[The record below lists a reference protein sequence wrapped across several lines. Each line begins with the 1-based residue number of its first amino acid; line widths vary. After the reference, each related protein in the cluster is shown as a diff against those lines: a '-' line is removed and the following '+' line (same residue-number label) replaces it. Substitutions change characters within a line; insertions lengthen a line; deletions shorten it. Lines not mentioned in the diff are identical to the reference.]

1 MTGMELLKGFGDIS
15 EEMLAEA
22 VHAEA
27 VHAEATHAEKVEYRN
42 HQEDGERGVYRLRP
56 GWTRIAAAAA
66 SVVVIFGGIFG
77 TGLYRR
83 FGMTGSNPAGN
94 SDVVYVPGTGVAM
107 TEEAAG
113 SADLPV
119 VESYAVDG
127 EACYVAPK
135 NGEIN
140 TSMPLRNAMAY
151 YGDQAAYRV
160 IVELFHDENGI
171 GFDSA
176 EMAEVIN
183 ALDAIGYRQIRL
195 ERVIHQD
202 AASVLLTMLLTKGE
216 VKHFAEAISGSA
228 AANYGFM
235 FYLYREYVREE
246 DQVEILTADIAGTE
260 SGGQAAEIIDTEPDD
275 QSAEIIDTEPGDQP
289 VEVYEG
295 WSDTF
300 VSVDVLLADARTADL
315 YCGRYFDSTGMMTIL
330 LTEDTPE
337 NEALICDTLG
347 IDPARV
353 IFREA
358 TFTLQYLTALQ
369 GKITEKMV
377 HHELPFVY
385 GSGVYEMEN
394 RVILDVSTD
403 DDTMLEEVRRLDT
416 IGGALVFRVGQQA
429 TAE

>member
-27 VHAEATHAEKVEYRN
+27 AHAEKVEYRN

-56 GWTRIAAAAA
+56 GWTRIAAAATC
-66 SVVVIFGGIFG
+66 VVVIFGGIFG

-94 SDVVYVPGTGVAM
+94 SDVVYVPGTGAAM

-119 VESYAVDG
+119 VESYAVEG

-202 AASVLLTMLLTKGE
+202 AASVCLTMLLTKGE
-216 VKHFAEAISGSA
+216 VEHFAEAISGSA
-228 AANYGFM
+228 AADYGFM

-260 SGGQAAEIIDTEPDD
+260 SAG
-275 QSAEIIDTEPGDQP
+275 QSAEVIETEPGDQP

-300 VSVDVLLADARTADL
+300 VSDDLLLADARTADL

-337 NEALICDTLG
+337 NETLICDTLG

-358 TFTLQYLTALQ
+358 TFTLQYLTELQ
-369 GKITEKMV
+369 EKITEKMV
-377 HHELPFVY
+377 NHELPFVY

-394 RVILDVSTD
+394 RVILDVGTD